1 MVTIKGTFEFEQGQ
15 AETSLLKF
23 FTDMSIMLR
32 GEPKAKFSISNGETT
47 LKKD

>member
-1 MVTIKGTFEFEQGQ
+1 MVTVKGTFEFEEGQ
-15 AETSLLKF
+15 AKASLLKYF
-23 FTDMSIMLR
+23 SDMSIMLR